1 MVLSNRP
8 CWAPKEH
15 EMTTI
20 DHLVQRLAAAP
31 LRRFAD
37 WPPDD
42 TLAKGRPGVYAIW
55 AGEEFLFAGMSW
67 KDRQDTENPQAQGVW
82 GRLQTYMIRNPSS
95 ALITAIFDR
104 YVRPALSD
112 AEQVRMAADPN
123 AAKAAAYRVLRRD
136 LAYRAIVTADGD
148 EARALSGAISSGRW
162 AFGPPLIG
170 SGKSLPANLPAQ
182 HDLGRPPAPEAQPRL
197 SVPAGLSAARPA
209 DAIVDELAAA
219 PLRHFGDWPDAALP
233 KGLPG
238 VYAIWCDDDFLYAGC
253 AYRSREETTNPQAQG
268 VWGRLQTHARAT
280 QPSQLSDGIFRHYI
294 LRELTD
300 ARRADEAFDP
310 RVASREF
317 LRERLTYRAVVT
329 EDGTAARDAEDEI
342 RRGQTVLGPPRFNS
356 K

>member
-1 MVLSNRP
+1 V
-8 CWAPKEH
+8 
-15 EMTTI
+15 TTI
-20 DHLVQRLAAAP
+20 DELLQKLAAAP

-55 AGEEFLFAGMSW
+55 AGEEFLFAGLSW
-67 KDRQDTENPQAQGVW
+67 KDKQDTDNPQAQGVW
-82 GRLQTYMIRNPSS
+82 GRLQTYMIRNQSS
-95 ALITAIFDR
+95 ALITGIFER
-104 YVRPALSD
+104 CVRPTLSD
-112 AEQVRMAADPN
+112 AEHVRMAGDPN

-136 LAYRAIVTADGD
+136 LAYRAVVTADGD
-148 EARALSGAISSGRW
+148 EARALRAAVSSGGW
-162 AFGPPLIG
+162 AFGPPVIG
-170 SGKSLPANLPAQ
+170 SGKSLPTILPPRDAV
-182 HDLGRPPAPEAQPRL
+182 GRVPALSESQPRL
-197 SVPAGLSAARPA
+197 SEPIQSSSARPA

-219 PLRHFGDWPDAALP
+219 PLRHFGDWPNAALP

-238 VYAIWCDDDFLYAGC
+238 VYAIWCGDDFLYAGC
-253 AYRSREETTNPQAQG
+253 AYRAREETTNPQAQG
-268 VWGRLQTHARAT
+268 VWGRLQTHSRGI

-300 ARRADEAFDP
+300 AQRADEAFDP

-329 EDGTAARDAEDEI
+329 ENGTAARDAEDEI